1 MRIAVLANLK
11 KNAPRW
17 EGMPDDQ
24 WDDLD
29 SPRTAEAIV
38 AALRS
43 GGHEAEFIEASIHP
57 PYNLIEALQ
66 RFQPDLCFNI
76 AESHFGDSRESQVP
90 ALLEMLRLPY
100 TGSKLLTL
108 ALALDKP
115 MTKRLLKYYGLP
127 TPEFQVMER
136 ADAPLA
142 PDLLDER
149 GELRFPMF
157 VKPSREGTSMGIS
170 AESVVHTVDELRTQ
184 VARQITLYRQPI
196 LVERYIQGREI
207 TVGMVGNLD
216 PQRDYQVGE
225 GVASETLPSGLTF
238 LPPMEIDLDYFA
250 HSEDRLYTNRIKTE
264 WAETMDIYLCPAP
277 IDPDLEYRL
286 KVLAGNVFRALDC
299 KDVSRV
305 DFRIDVQGGNQP
317 YILEINP
324 LPGLN
329 PDLSDLWLQ
338 ARAAGWSYE
347 RLINTIAEL
356 AAARHGI
363 AEGVTARPAR

>member
-11 KNAPRW
+11 KNAPHW

-29 SPRTAEAIV
+29 SPRTADAIV

-43 GGHEAEFIEASIHP
+43 GGHQAEFIEASIHP
-57 PYNLIEALQ
+57 PYNIIERL
-66 RFQPDLCFNI
+66 REYKPDLCFNLS
-76 AESHFGDSRESQVP
+76 ESHFGDGRESQIP
-90 ALLEMLRLPY
+90 GILEMLRIPY
-100 TGSKLLTL
+100 TGSKVLTL

-115 MTKRLLKYYGLP
+115 MTKRILSYHGLP
-127 TPEFQVMER
+127 TPEFQVFDR

-142 PDLLDER
+142 GLLLDER

-170 AESVVHTVDELRTQ
+170 AECIVRSVAELREQ
-184 VARQITLYRQPI
+184 VGKQIGLYQQPI

-207 TVGMVGNLD
+207 TIGMVGNLD
-216 PQRDYQVGE
+216 PVQDRLGREGGE
-225 GVASETLPSGLTF
+225 SDQLPVGLTF
-238 LPPMEIDLDYFA
+238 LPPMEIDLTHFA
-250 HSEDRLYTNRIKTE
+250 PSEDHLYTNRIKTE
-264 WAETMDIYLCPAP
+264 WAETLDIYLCPAQIEP
-277 IDPDLEYRL
+277 ALEHRL
-286 KVLAGNVFRALDC
+286 KVLAGNVFRVLDV

-305 DFRIDVQGGNQP
+305 DFRIDAQNGHQP

-338 ARAAGWSYE
+338 ARAAGWTYE
-347 RLINTIAEL
+347 KLINLIVDL
-356 AAARHGI
+356 AAERQ
-363 AEGVTARPAR
+363 GVTVPATP